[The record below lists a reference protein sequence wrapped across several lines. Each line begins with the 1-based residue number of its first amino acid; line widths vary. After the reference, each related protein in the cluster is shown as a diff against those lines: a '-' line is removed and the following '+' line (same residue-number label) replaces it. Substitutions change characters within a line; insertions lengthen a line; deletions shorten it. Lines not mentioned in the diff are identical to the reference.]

1 MKEKSLFE
9 QKGIGYTEY
18 NGVLIPNVVMPKAKN
33 YQLGRFGKMHK
44 QWLKENHKS
53 IYTVKLMKG
62 ELDSYI
68 TDIDKIATE
77 LCDNLVK
84 ELAEKEGITEQ
95 LKADDMMDWVQAMN
109 NILNR
114 AREIINE
121 KNIYTLE

>member
-33 YQLGRFGKMHK
+33 YQLGRFGRMHK
-44 QWLKENHKS
+44 RWLKENHKS

-68 TDIDKIATE
+68 ADVDKRATE
-77 LCDNLVK
+77 MYDNLVK
-84 ELAEKEGITEQ
+84 QLAEKEGITEQ
-95 LKADDMMDWVQAMN
+95 LKANDMMAWVQVMN
-109 NILNR
+109 NISNR
-114 AREIINE
+114 AREIIYND
-121 KNIYTLE
+121 IITCVY

>member
-33 YQLGRFGKMHK
+33 YQLGRFGRMHK
-44 QWLKENHKS
+44 RWLKENHKS

-68 TDIDKIATE
+68 TDVDKIATE
-77 LCDNLVK
+77 IYDNLVK
-84 ELAEKEGITEQ
+84 QIAEKEGITEQ
-95 LKADDMMDWVQAMN
+95 LKANDMMAWVQAMN
-109 NILNR
+109 NISNR
-114 AREIINE
+114 AREIIYND
-121 KNIYTLE
+121 IITCVY